1 MDNPPKGKCW
11 EKGLKMFRRRL
22 ILQEDGMLFRQ
33 MGYLIASGA
42 SVSETMAIL
51 QDESE
56 KGEVRKMAET
66 VSSHLSRG
74 ATVAESLAGHPR
86 VFNETLIYLLAS
98 NHDKDKVSDFLFD
111 YADEMERAAEVRLK
125 LFQALIYPAK
135 IFVFAV
141 LILTLL
147 MVFVVPVFTEMFADF
162 HSRLP
167 VPTRWVIQIS
177 DVIQHY
183 FIFVVA
189 AAALVLALCIGSKRF
204 VYAVGMRLPGIRT
217 LITEVSTYIFSKFLS
232 LLLPLQ
238 RPLSESMRHAAN
250 MIYNPSYSRRIIAAS
265 ENTRDLQDFKTQ
277 AQMHGLFPD
286 IFFRTL
292 AIGQRAK
299 ALDRSMAELARYFE
313 RRIARRM
320 EIVRNLLEVGSIVVV
335 GIMVG
340 MIVISL
346 YLPIFKL
353 AGAVS

>member
-1 MDNPPKGKCW
+1 MT
-11 EKGLKMFRRRL
+11 FRKRVT
-22 ILQEDGMLFRQ
+22 LQEDGLLFRQ

-42 SVSETMAIL
+42 SLSETMAIL

-56 KGEVRKMAET
+56 KGKVRGLAKT
-66 VSSHLSRG
+66 VTSRLSTG

-86 VFNETLIYLLAS
+86 VFNETLIYLLSS
-98 NHDKDKVSDFLFD
+98 NHDKDKVSDFLFE

-125 LFQALIYPAK
+125 LFQTLIYPAK

-141 LILTLL
+141 FILTLI

-162 HSRLP
+162 HSSLP
-167 VPTRWVIQIS
+167 VPTRLVVQIS
-177 DVIQHY
+177 DVIRHY
-183 FIFVVA
+183 FIFIVA
-189 AAALVLALCIGSKRF
+189 AVALLLALCIGSKRL
-204 VYAVGMRLPGIRT
+204 VYAVGMWLPGIRT
-217 LITEVSTYIFSKFLS
+217 LIIEVSTYIFSKFLS

-238 RPLSESMRHAAN
+238 RPLSESMRHAAH
-250 MIYNPSYSRRIIAAS
+250 MINNPSYSRRIVAAS
-265 ENTRDLQDFKTQ
+265 QNTRDVQGFKEQ
-277 AQMHGLFPD
+277 ARMHGLFPG

-292 AIGQRAK
+292 AVGQRAD
-299 ALDRSMAELARYFE
+299 ALDRSLAELARYFE

-320 EIVRNLLEVGSIVVV
+320 EIVHNLLEVISIVFV